1 MTSIP
6 FLARKAEAPVA
17 RMPVPQETRSGV
29 FASISA
35 MRGSNRV
42 WAIFFVSRKWA
53 SANSVALR
61 LRDGRDFQSLLRGDL
76 LVALDIAFG
85 IDDDSFTAALAT
97 DQVGILREIRIRDL
111 SKKHTAR

>member
-1 MTSIP
+1 MAAIVCGRY
-6 FLARKAEAPVA
+6 FLYL
-17 RMPVPQETRSGV
+17 
-29 FASISA
+29 
-35 MRGSNRV
+35 
-42 WAIFFVSRKWA
+42 
-53 SANSVALR
+53 ANGRAQTQWLCVDMC